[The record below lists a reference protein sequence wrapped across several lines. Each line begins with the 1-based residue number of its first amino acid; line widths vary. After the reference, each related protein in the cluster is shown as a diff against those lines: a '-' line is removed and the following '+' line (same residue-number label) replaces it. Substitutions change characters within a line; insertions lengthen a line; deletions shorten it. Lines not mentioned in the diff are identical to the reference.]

1 MLILNTEI
9 KIDANDET
17 EYYKIIDKTS
27 NSIKLDNNIKLNQRK
42 QQNTS
47 NCFIYGTNIN
57 DFHTLNKDY
66 IFTLNVSATQEL
78 YKIIQQ
84 QQEQINKLIIEVE
97 NLKNNYSSSSIN
109 WHLTL
114 GSLSSSSSLSSIKS

>member
-109 WHLTL
+109 
-114 GSLSSSSSLSSIKS
+114 